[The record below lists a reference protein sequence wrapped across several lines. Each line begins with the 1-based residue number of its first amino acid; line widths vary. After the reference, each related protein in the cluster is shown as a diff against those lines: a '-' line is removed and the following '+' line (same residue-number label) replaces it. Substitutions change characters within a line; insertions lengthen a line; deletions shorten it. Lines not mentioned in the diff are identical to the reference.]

1 MAEKPRKM
9 GFWEIGKKT
18 KRPILS
24 TLQALFEQAQIEAFE
39 RGVKTSVSLT
49 INIKPPDKD
58 DNKWGKI
65 SFTTSLNVP
74 KEKSREFTTELVGGV
89 AIDCGDSQSELLQY
103 SLEFPGLDNDKIK
116 PFSKNENGTD

>member
-9 GFWEIGKKT
+9 GFWEIGKKS
-18 KRPILS
+18 KRPLLG

-39 RGVKTSVSLT
+39 RGVKTSVALV
-49 INIKPPDKD
+49 INIRPPDKD

-74 KEKSREFTTELVGGV
+74 KEKSREFTTELVDGI
-89 AIDCGDSQSELLQY
+89 AIDCGDSQSEILQY
-103 SLEFPGLDNDKIK
+103 SLEFPGLSHDNVQ
-116 PFSKNENGTD
+116 PFPKRDDGTN